1 MSAPE
6 PKKGACRR
14 CDQIRPLFPAK
25 TEWGRV
31 PAEMCTRCWSLFAE
45 ARANGTFVD
54 WGDAFK
60 NATDEQ
66 LEEHV
71 SAVGIARGDDR

>member
-1 MSAPE
+1 MSTPAP
-6 PKKGACRR
+6 KNGTCGQ
-14 CDQIRPLFPAK
+14 CWQTRPVFPAK

-31 PAEMCTRCWSLFAE
+31 PAEMCTRCWQVFAE
-45 ARANGTFVD
+45 ARARGTFVD
-54 WGDAFK
+54 WDDAFD

-71 SAVGIARGDDR
+71 SGRIPEGGDR